1 MDQSAL
7 KEKVRRLPHSSG
19 VYIMKDALGS
29 VIYIGKAY
37 DLKRRVSQYFTQ
49 SYKTRAYNRKV
60 ASLAEC
66 IADFDFINTRS
77 EAEAL
82 ILESK
87 LIKEWKPRYNTLEK
101 DNKNFLL
108 LRVEVFAPLPR
119 FTLARNRK
127 EDNSLYFGPYLGS
140 TALRSALN
148 ELKKKFGILLSDA
161 HPKKQPDGKW
171 MLYDDVRS
179 QITSFENIVTAE
191 EYKARVDAALEYLRG
206 RDEQILEEAEQKMQ
220 EASDAME
227 FEKAAKWRDL
237 ISAIWETQR
246 ANRRGSVSAD
256 ISRTRPA
263 IAMQAMDSLKKTLGM
278 KNDPRSIECFDISHI
293 SGSFVVASM
302 VRFEEGEP
310 AKQKYRRF
318 KIKSFTGNDDFR
330 AMKEVVGRRY
340 SRLAAEGSPMPD
352 IVLIDGGKGQV
363 FSAMKAFDE
372 EKIKPPKIIGLA
384 KREETIVMDDFTE
397 KKLPRRHEG
406 LKLLQRVRDEAHR
419 FANSFSESLRSRKI
433 RESILDDFPGLG
445 QKRKDAILG
454 HFGSIAKV
462 KTATVDQLRE
472 VDGIG
477 FETAIALRDFLD
489 KNFPEAKPDEK

>member
-108 LRVEVFAPLPR
+108 LRVEAFAPLPR

-148 ELKKKFGILLSDA
+148 EMTMVAEGYFAADCIRHINTRHRVEMPIA
-161 HPKKQPDGKW
+161 E
-171 MLYDDVRS
+171 MVYRVLYERAS
-179 QITSFENIVTAE
+179 
-191 EYKARVDAALEYLRG
+191 ARKE
-206 RDEQILEEAEQKMQ
+206 
-220 EASDAME
+220 
-227 FEKAAKWRDL
+227 
-237 ISAIWETQR
+237 
-246 ANRRGSVSAD
+246 
-256 ISRTRPA
+256 
-263 IAMQAMDSLKKTLGM
+263 MQALTTK
-278 KNDPRSIECFDISHI
+278 
-293 SGSFVVASM
+293 
-302 VRFEEGEP
+302 
-310 AKQKYRRF
+310 
-318 KIKSFTGNDDFR
+318 
-330 AMKEVVGRRY
+330 
-340 SRLAAEGSPMPD
+340 
-352 IVLIDGGKGQV
+352 LI
-363 FSAMKAFDE
+363 
-372 EKIKPPKIIGLA
+372 
-384 KREETIVMDDFTE
+384 
-397 KKLPRRHEG
+397 
-406 LKLLQRVRDEAHR
+406 
-419 FANSFSESLRSRKI
+419 
-433 RESILDDFPGLG
+433 
-445 QKRKDAILG
+445 
-454 HFGSIAKV
+454 
-462 KTATVDQLRE
+462 
-472 VDGIG
+472 
-477 FETAIALRDFLD
+477 
-489 KNFPEAKPDEK
+489 